1 MNTLITLLAAIP
13 LVWTVETSRIQ
24 PAMFEAYHGEEL
36 QLAADFKSYGKDL
49 AIEGMAAL
57 YFQTNGMGTAYWS
70 APATVSSNRITA
82 VFAPEMDPGASAVN
96 GFLGVAGQN
105 YRAAFKLRFLPS
117 PGAVPGEIPLPAKKI
132 DFAVV
137 EVLNAPY
144 YTKDETDERIVELAP
159 TPGDYE
165 TVSNRAMTAL
175 QTNGGT
181 MTGPLEL
188 AYNNRQVKIDNDSI
202 SLGGVGSQN
211 SVYLD
216 SNGDIYRRAGGIYYQ
231 NYWPLKSGTF
241 ATTDDIPNV
250 PAWAQQPAKP
260 AYTAAEVG
268 AAPASVADTVNTW
281 VTYWDGDEVRVTI
294 TNYYGSVDLPSLYI
308 EQKIEDN
315 GTNYYKTIWTEK
327 ARLGVLLDRIQ
338 ALEQDLATKADRAWG
353 FYDSH
358 TGSFAPDGYT
368 SISSGAILISKDMSY
383 QKTVTAGGDVW
394 VLTANDPT
402 VVTGVE
408 SNGFFRITDGDGNSV
423 IEVVKGDKRT
433 VPAIA
438 SAVNSG
444 NNSLTIAYNVVAS
457 GHPILE
463 ICSDLEE
470 AAWIAEGESA
480 CPATAVWS
488 GQSGAYSVTLTGK
501 APMDKMFVR
510 GTYEIGGE
518 TYVKHDVAVGFDK
531 VVIGGVYYRIAVE
544 TVNGKKLMVLTN
556 Y

>member
-1 MNTLITLLAAIP
+1 MNTLITFLAAIP
-13 LVWTVETSRIQ
+13 LVWTVETSRVQ
-24 PAMFEAYHGEEL
+24 PATFEAYHGEEL
-36 QLAADFKSYGKDL
+36 QLAADFKSYGNDL

-57 YFQTNGMGTAYWS
+57 FYQTNGMGAAYWS

-82 VFAPEMDPGASAVN
+82 VFLPEMDPGASTLS
-96 GFLGVAGQN
+96 GFLGVAGKN

-132 DFAVV
+132 DFDTV

-159 TPGDYE
+159 TPGNYE

-175 QTNGGT
+175 QSFS
-181 MTGPLEL
+181 E
-188 AYNNRQVKIDNDSI
+188 
-202 SLGGVGSQN
+202 
-211 SVYLD
+211 
-216 SNGDIYRRAGGIYYQ
+216 
-231 NYWPLKSGTF
+231 
-241 ATTDDIPNV
+241 TDPTV
-250 PAWAQQPAKP
+250 PAWAKQPTKP
-260 AYTAAEVG
+260 TYTAAEVG
-268 AAPASVADTVNTW
+268 AAPTSVADTVNTW

-308 EQKIEDN
+308 EQKITDG

-327 ARLGVLLDRIQ
+327 ARLGVLMDRIQ
-338 ALEQDLATKADRAWG
+338 ELEQDLATKADRAWG

-358 TGSFAPDGYT
+358 TGSYAPDGYT

-408 SNGFFRITDGDGNSV
+408 SNGFFRITDAEGNSV
-423 IEVVKGDKRT
+423 IEVVKGEKRT
-433 VPAIA
+433 VPAVA
-438 SAVNSG
+438 SAVDAG

-457 GHPILE
+457 DHPLLE
-463 ICSDLEE
+463 ICSDLT
-470 AAWIAEGESA
+470 AADWVAEGESA

-488 GQSGAYSVTLTGK
+488 GQSGAWQVTLTGK
-501 APMDKMFVR
+501 RRMDKMFVR
-510 GTYEIGGE
+510 GTYEVGGE

-531 VVIGGVYYRIAVE
+531 VVIGGVYYRVAVE
-544 TVNGKKLMVLTN
+544 TVNGKKLMVLTD

>member
-1 MNTLITLLAAIP
+1 MNTLITFLAAIP
-13 LVWTVETSRIQ
+13 LVWTVETSRVQ

-36 QLAADFKSYGKDL
+36 QLAADFKSYGKAL

-57 YFQTNGMGTAYWS
+57 FYQTNGMGAAYWS

-82 VFAPEMDPGASAVN
+82 VFLPEMDPGASTVS
-96 GFLGVAGQN
+96 GFLGVAGKN

-159 TPGDYE
+159 TAPVQSVNGKTGAVQINADDVGAYAKKTRVDIDDYTIHIGE
-165 TVSNRAMTAL
+165 DEL
-175 QTNGGT
+175 GT
-181 MTGPLEL
+181 TWYYDGVV
-188 AYNNRQVKIDNDSI
+188 VK
-202 SLGGVGSQN
+202 GVGG
-211 SVYLD
+211 Y
-216 SNGDIYRRAGGIYYQ
+216 GDRSI
-231 NYWPLKSGTF
+231 YWPTNAGVLVTQ
-241 ATTDDIPNV
+241 DDIPNV

-308 EQKIEDN
+308 EQKITDG

-327 ARLGVLLDRIQ
+327 ARLGVLLDRIRT
-338 ALEQDLATKADRAWG
+338 LEQDLDTKADRAWG

-408 SNGFFRITDGDGNSV
+408 SNGFFRIADAEGNSV
-423 IEVVKGDKRT
+423 IEVIKGDKRT
-433 VPAIA
+433 VPAVA

-444 NNSLTIAYNVVAS
+444 NNSLTIGYNVVAS
-457 GHPILE
+457 DHPILE
-463 ICSDLEE
+463 ICSDLKE
-470 AAWIAEGESA
+470 ANWIAEGESA

-510 GTYEIGGE
+510 GTYETGGE

-531 VVIGGVYYRIAVE
+531 VVIGGVYYRVAVE
-544 TVNGKKLMVLTN
+544 TVNGKKLMVLTE